1 MSMTILIHKSFVGTK
16 NHLRNEPDGFA
27 ITHEILSD
35 DWIVGDEESIKSVDI
50 VAQIFDDQIPRISDA
65 PHLAAFKSLN
75 LDDQISIPWHL
86 VLTKDE
92 FKSRINRILT
102 TSAEILEKLK
112 SSKYDSVFL
121 QNRSFLSS
129 LSRPSIDLERLE
141 NYLRA
146 ANDNP
151 TRTSTL
157 KTFLPDADGFAD
169 SINYDQTATVTGRL
183 TVKSGPRVLTQPAET
198 RDIFKSRYTNGIV
211 YSVDFVSLEPRVI
224 RKIMFGDETPTDIYQ
239 HVQNLIGNN
248 TLARNEIKRLI
259 ISCIYGAS
267 KQKLNS
273 MSKIANIAGAMNTI
287 DDYFGIESLNQ
298 KLLQCHAENG
308 HIINYF
314 GRPIYN
320 AKEDNH
326 LWLSHYVQST
336 AVDVALDGFFNMSKD
351 LKLLDKE
358 IVPFAVIHDAVL
370 FDVPSKSNKLFVD
383 YTNEQVKTRLG
394 QFPVSR
400 TEISRRADV

>member
-1 MSMTILIHKSFVGTK
+1 MTVLLHKSLAGTK
-16 NHLRNEPDGFA
+16 NHLKNDPAGFT
-27 ITHEILSD
+27 ITHAVLPD
-35 DWIVGDEESIKSVDI
+35 DWVVGDEANIRSIDI
-50 VAQIFDDQIPRISDA
+50 VAQIFDEQIPRISDTA
-65 PHLAAFKSLN
+65 HLTAFKSLN
-75 LDDQISIPWHL
+75 LDEDVSVPWHL
-86 VLTKDE
+86 VLSKDE

-102 TSAEILEKLK
+102 TSTEILEKLRL
-112 SSKYDSVFL
+112 SKYDSVFL
-121 QNRSFLSS
+121 QNRIFLSS
-129 LSRPSIDLERLE
+129 LLRPAIDLGKLE
-141 NYLRA
+141 NYLHESS
-146 ANDNP
+146 DNP
-151 TRTSTL
+151 TRVSTL

-198 RDIFKSRYTNGIV
+198 RDIFKSRFADGHV
-211 YSVDFVSLEPRVI
+211 YSVDFISLEPRVI
-224 RKIMFGDETPTDIYQ
+224 RKIMFGDETPIDIYQ
-239 HVQNLIGNN
+239 HVQSLIGNK

-273 MSKIANIAGAMNTI
+273 MSKIANLSVAMDTI
-287 DDYFGIESLNQ
+287 DEYFGIKSLNQ
-298 KLLQCHAENG
+298 KLSQCHAENG
-308 HIINYF
+308 HIVNYF
-314 GRPIYN
+314 GRPIFN
-320 AKEDNH
+320 AKEESH

-351 LKLLDKE
+351 LKQLDKE

-370 FDVPSKSNKLFVD
+370 FDVPSRSNNLFVD
-383 YTNEQVKTRLG
+383 YTNEQITTRLG

>member
-1 MSMTILIHKSFVGTK
+1 MSMTILIHNSLVGTK
-16 NHLRNEPDGFA
+16 NHLRNDPEGFA

-35 DWIVGDEESIKSVDI
+35 DWIVGDEESIRSVDI
-50 VAQIFDDQIPRISDA
+50 VSQIFDEQLPRISDA
-65 PHLAAFKSLN
+65 SHLAAFKSLN
-75 LDDQISIPWHL
+75 LDEQIAIPWHL
-86 VLTKDE
+86 VLSKDE

-102 TSAEILEKLK
+102 TSAEILEKLR
-112 SSKYDSVFL
+112 SSKYDSIFL
-121 QNRSFLSS
+121 QNRSFLNS
-129 LSRPSIDLERLE
+129 LSRPSINLEKLE
-141 NYLRA
+141 NYLRD

-157 KTFLPDADGFAD
+157 KTFLPNTDGFAD

-198 RDIFKSRYTNGIV
+198 RDIFKSRYTNGVV

-239 HVQNLIGNN
+239 HVQNLIGNS

-273 MSKIANIAGAMNTI
+273 MSKISNLSNAMNTI
-287 DDYFGIESLNQ
+287 DDYFGIEGLNQ
-298 KLLQCHAENG
+298 KLSQCHAEHG
-308 HIINYF
+308 HIVNYF
-314 GRPIYN
+314 GRPIFN
-320 AKEDNH
+320 SKEEGH

-351 LKLLDKE
+351 LQRLDKE

-370 FDVPSKSNKLFVD
+370 FDVPSKSNNLFVD
-383 YTNEQVKTRLG
+383 YTNEQVVTRLG